1 MKKFNLLLVGLLM
14 ALVALP
20 VLQSCNDDDGYSI
33 GDIGETIGTIRVTGN
48 SYYILSDA
56 GNTIL
61 PITNDP
67 YGYQPV
73 DGQRVTATFNPLYD
87 DYKVGDK
94 VYDLAVKFYRIY
106 NILTKQIEDLTE
118 ENKDEIGDDPVRLI
132 KNRVWIGGGYLN
144 VNFIYNVPA
153 RQAHRVSLVRN
164 TLAEPE
170 NDDYIHL
177 EYRYNTYGDETSYE
191 RTGLVSF
198 NLNSLEDELKAGAKG
213 IKLRFTSATTGEQE
227 LTFDITTVDQE
238 SDLGVDMDDLEENSN
253 DLE

>member
-1 MKKFNLLLVGLLM
+1 MKKFNLLFVGLLV
-14 ALVALP
+14 ALVSLP

-33 GDIGETIGTIRVTGN
+33 GDIGQTIGTIRVTGN
-48 SYYILSDA
+48 HYYILSDA

-61 PITNDP
+61 PVTNDP

-87 DYKVGDK
+87 NYQG
-94 VYDLAVKFYRIY
+94 YDLAVKFYRIY

-118 ENKDEIGDDPVRLI
+118 ENEEEIGNDPVRLI
-132 KNRVWIGGGYLN
+132 KDNVWIGGGYLN
-144 VNFIYNVPA
+144 VYFIYNVPA
-153 RQAHRVSLVRN
+153 RHAHRVSLVRN

-170 NDDYIHL
+170 DDDYIHL
-177 EYRYNTYGDETSYE
+177 EYRYNTYDDETSYE
-191 RTGLVSF
+191 RVGLVSF

-213 IKLRFTSATTGEQE
+213 IKLKFTSAITGAQE
-227 LTFDITTVDQE
+227 LTFDIKTVDQE
-238 SDLGVDMDDLEENSN
+238 SNREVDLDDLEEDSK